1 MSLIGCWKANN
12 RDVLILKIVEDI
24 REAFLEEI
32 RSKNILCLKANL
44 FYISNKIATYEIFQ
58 FQKIGSSRKRH
69 GLWQ

>member
-32 RSKNILCLKANL
+32 RCSATLAIGIPRRDSFEEHSLLESKFVL
-44 FYISNKIATYEIFQ
+44 Y
-58 FQKIGSSRKRH
+58 
-69 GLWQ
+69 